1 MSTSSN
7 KKHSN
12 GIMLFS
18 TLVGL
23 ELCALAIDGVRGLI
37 FLNVALFVLAAA
49 NRQRFERV
57 TTSMR
62 EAIASVFSGQR

>member
-1 MSTSSN
+1 MSTSSD
-7 KKHSN
+7 KKHSA

-23 ELCALAIDGVRGLI
+23 ELCSLAIGGVSGLI
-37 FLNVALFVLAAA
+37 ILNVILFILAAA
-49 NRQRFERV
+49 NRQRFQRV

-62 EAIASVFSGQR
+62 EAVSSVFSGQR